1 MRVHEV
7 MSSPVHGIGPDGSL
21 AEAAEQMRQHRVHHL
36 LVVDGRRVLGVISA
50 RDLLGRSEGP
60 VAAAMSAPLV
70 TVAPTATVRQAAN
83 LLRGQT
89 LGCVP
94 VMDGERPVGMLT
106 VSDLLELLGRGAD
119 RGVGES
125 TRWTLKDRGP
135 RRRAPV
141 EGVAVEPRGVRRGVA
156 RPGARLGRSS

>member
-36 LVVDGRRVLGVISA
+36 LVVEGRRVLGVLSA

-60 VAAAMSAPLV
+60 VSVAMSAPVV
-70 TVAPTATVRQAAN
+70 TVSPTATVRQAAN

-94 VMDGERPVGMLT
+94 VLDGERPVGMLT

-135 RRRAPV
+135 RKQTPAKAAA
-141 EGVAVEPRGVRRGVA
+141 VAPRGGRRGVV
-156 RPGARLGRSS
+156 RPRTRLGR